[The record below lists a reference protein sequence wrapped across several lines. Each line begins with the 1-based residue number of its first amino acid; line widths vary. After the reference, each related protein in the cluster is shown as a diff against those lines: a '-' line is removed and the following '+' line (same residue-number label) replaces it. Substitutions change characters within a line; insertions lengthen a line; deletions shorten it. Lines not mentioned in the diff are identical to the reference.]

1 MCGIAGIVYKDKK
14 LHNVGADMTKMLHA
28 LQHRGPDS
36 AGFAIYGGMGLE
48 DNEYILNIQVA
59 DKKGLLHTVQ
69 DAINVKTPIKEDEII
84 PSVEDSFIY
93 KCKIA
98 LDDFHDLKPLITSID
113 NIGSGNKGING
124 YSVANADNDVIV
136 LNGSHSFQM
145 IKDVGSVYEIA
156 ERYDTRDVKGTH
168 AIGHTRFS
176 TESNVDRYHAHP
188 FQTYI
193 VKDITVV
200 HNGQITNYWKVRDPL
215 ERKGH
220 KFETNNDTECLVHYI
235 ADKLDTGYS
244 LEEALEQSVED
255 MDGPFS
261 YIIGTPNGIGIA
273 KDKLGLRP
281 GIMAE
286 NDDVFAIASEEI
298 ALHEVM
304 DTQEVEQISP
314 GGEVRVYEI

>member
-14 LHNVGADMTKMLHA
+14 LHNVGNDMTNMLHQ

-36 AGFAIYGGMGLE
+36 AGYSIYGGTGLKK
-48 DNEYILNIQVA
+48 DEYILKIQV
-59 DKKGLLHTVQ
+59 KEQKNLLDEVKDT
-69 DAINVKTPIKEDEII
+69 INLKSPIKEDEVLQ
-84 PSVEDSFIY
+84 SVGDSFIY
-93 KCKIA
+93 KCMIS
-98 LDDFHDLKPLITSID
+98 LDDFHQLKPLISKVDEIE
-113 NIGSGNKGING
+113 N
-124 YSVANADNDVIV
+124 VIV
-136 LNGSHSFQM
+136 INGSHDFEM
-145 IKDVGSVYEIA
+145 IKDVGSVLDIA
-156 ERYDTRDVKGTH
+156 ERYDVRNVKGTH

-176 TESNVDRYHAHP
+176 TESGVDRYHAHP

-193 VKDITVV
+193 VRDISVV

-220 KFETNNDTECLVHYI
+220 VFETFNDTECLVHYI

-281 GIMAE
+281 GVMAE
-286 NDDVFAIASEEI
+286 TDDVFAIASEEVS
-298 ALHEVM
+298 LREVI
-304 DTQEVEQISP
+304 DTHNVEQISP
-314 GGEVRVYEI
+314 GEVMVYEI